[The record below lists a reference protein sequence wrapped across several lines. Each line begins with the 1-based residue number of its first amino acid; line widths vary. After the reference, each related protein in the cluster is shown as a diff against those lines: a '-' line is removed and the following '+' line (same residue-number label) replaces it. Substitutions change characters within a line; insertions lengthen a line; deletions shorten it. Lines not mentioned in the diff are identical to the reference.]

1 VLTPEL
7 LETTYIKPLDI
18 YVRQTLDIFSHRKN
32 EKEIPATIP
41 LTIDKKEMARLAKEL
56 LFFAATNPS
65 SGATDDWDAEVRRS
79 GVIPPAPFSD
89 DAIDEVHQLVQ
100 TMQANLAAKSIDVAT
115 LESVEVDIDIAPGV
129 KVVGSIPM
137 CTQGPEMITT
147 DIYFGAY
154 GEEYEWVPAD
164 RRIAIRL
171 LIARAAG
178 LPITQGYILARH
190 EKWPKDPKYVVREL
204 SVELD
209 PKITQVEA
217 QKRLAILSDM
227 ACTALV
233 SPCASF
239 GDTAEADD
247 QEKIKK
253 FDAFVSAD
261 DFHKKDEFLVFGGD
275 SDFKD
280 VFHSKSPIIA
290 FWDKHKILFTVP
302 KKPAI
307 NKPKVHVIS

>member
-1 VLTPEL
+1 
-7 LETTYIKPLDI
+7 
-18 YVRQTLDIFSHRKN
+18 
-32 EKEIPATIP
+32 
-41 LTIDKKEMARLAKEL
+41 
-56 LFFAATNPS
+56 
-65 SGATDDWDAEVRRS
+65 
-79 GVIPPAPFSD
+79 
-89 DAIDEVHQLVQ
+89 
-100 TMQANLAAKSIDVAT
+100 MQANLAAKSIDVVA
-115 LESVEVDIDIAPGV
+115 LKSVKVDIDIAPGV

-147 DIYFGAY
+147 AIYFGVY

-190 EKWPKDPKYVVREL
+190 EDWPKKPKYVVREL

-217 QKRLAILSDM
+217 QKRLAILCDM
-227 ACTALV
+227 ARTALV

-247 QEKIKK
+247 KEKIKK

-261 DFHKKDEFLVFGGD
+261 NFHKKDEFFVFGD
-275 SDFKD
+275 DPVFKD
-280 VFHSKSPIIA
+280 VFHLKSPIVA
-290 FWDKHKILFTVP
+290 FWQKHKILFTVP
-302 KKPAI
+302 KKPDI
-307 NKPKVHVIS
+307 RYPKVHVIS